1 MEHINH
7 MNTQKIR
14 FALVGCGAIGARH
27 AAVLDAEKGTTL
39 IALCDSNAGKAEAL
53 SKTYG
58 DLPVYTDYEKMLKEI
73 SAEVVIIATPNGRH
87 ADMAI
92 EAMERGFHV
101 LVEKPMC
108 LTETEGKRMIETARQ
123 REVKLMVVKQNRFN
137 AAVAFATR
145 AIAEGRLG
153 KIFMIQA
160 NVLWNR
166 RNEYYSE
173 SNWRGKKKEE
183 GGALYTQASHFIDL
197 MALWCGKVT
206 ETQAAIATK
215 NHEIETE
222 DCGSALLRFT
232 SGALGTLTWT
242 TCVYEKNCESSM
254 TIIAEKGTVKI
265 GGAYLNT
272 IDLWRVEDY
281 PLPKNAQFEDAP
293 NHYAKYQ
300 GTSSNHDKVLRE
312 VIKELTTGEGAVVTG
327 EEGLVTVAAIEKIY
341 ASAKDWS

>member
-1 MEHINH
+1 
-7 MNTQKIR
+7 MNTRKIR
-14 FALVGCGAIGARH
+14 FALAGCGAIGARH
-27 AAVLDAEKGTTL
+27 AAVLDAEKDATL
-39 IALCDSNAGKAEAL
+39 VALCDSNASKAEAL

-58 DLPVYTDYEKMLKEI
+58 DLPVYAEYGKMLEEI
-73 SAEVVIIATPNGRH
+73 SAEAVIIATPNDRH

-92 EAMERGFHV
+92 KAMERGFHV

-108 LTETEGKRMIETARQ
+108 LTEAEGARMIETAKQ
-123 REVKLMVVKQNRFN
+123 RKVKLMVVKQNRFN
-137 AAVAFATR
+137 AAVALITK

-173 SNWRGKKKEE
+173 SDWRGKKKEE
-183 GGALYTQASHFIDL
+183 GGALYTYASHFIDL

-206 ETQAAIATK
+206 ETEAAIATK
-215 NHEIETE
+215 NHEIEIE

-232 SGALGTLTWT
+232 SGALGTLVWT
-242 TCVYEKNCESSM
+242 TCVYEKNYEGSI

-265 GGAYLNT
+265 GGTYLNT
-272 IDLWRVEDY
+272 IDFWNVKDY
-281 PLPKNAQFEDAP
+281 PLPEGVSFEDTP

-312 VIKELTTGEGAVVTG
+312 VIKELTTGEGAIVTG
-327 EEGLVTVAAIEKIY
+327 EEGLVTVAAIEKMY

>member
-1 MEHINH
+1 
-7 MNTQKIR
+7 MNTRKIR
-14 FALVGCGAIGARH
+14 FALAGCGAIGARH
-27 AAVLDAEKGTTL
+27 AAVLDAEKDATL
-39 IALCDSNAGKAEAL
+39 VALCDSNAGKAEAL

-58 DLPVYTDYEKMLKEI
+58 AITVYTDYEKMLKEI
-73 SAEVVIIATPNGRH
+73 SAEIVIIATPNGRH

-108 LTETEGKRMIETARQ
+108 LTEAEGARMIETAKQ
-123 REVKLMVVKQNRFN
+123 RKVKLMVVKQNRFN
-137 AAVAFATR
+137 AAVALITK

-173 SNWRGKKKEE
+173 SDWRGKKKEE
-183 GGALYTQASHFIDL
+183 GGALYTYASHFIDL

-206 ETQAAIATK
+206 ETEAAIATK
-215 NHEIETE
+215 NHEIEIE

-232 SGALGTLTWT
+232 SGALGTLVWT
-242 TCVYEKNCESSM
+242 TCVYEKNYEGSI

-265 GGAYLNT
+265 GGTYLNT
-272 IDLWRVEDY
+272 IDFWNVKDY
-281 PLPKNAQFEDAP
+281 PLPEGVSFEDTP

-312 VIKELTTGEGAVVTG
+312 VIKELTTGEGAIVTG
-327 EEGLVTVAAIEKIY
+327 EEGLITVAAIEKMY

>member
-1 MEHINH
+1 
-7 MNTQKIR
+7 MNTRKIR
-14 FALVGCGAIGARH
+14 FALAGCGAIGARH
-27 AAVLDAEKGTTL
+27 AAVLDAEKDATL
-39 IALCDSNAGKAEAL
+39 VALCDSNAGKAEAL

-58 DLPVYTDYEKMLKEI
+58 AITVYTDYEKMLKEI
-73 SAEVVIIATPNGRH
+73 SAEIVIIATPNGRH

-108 LTETEGKRMIETARQ
+108 LTEAEGARMIETAKQ
-123 REVKLMVVKQNRFN
+123 RKVKLMVVKQNRFN
-137 AAVAFATR
+137 AAVALITKAV
-145 AIAEGRLG
+145 AEGRLG

-173 SNWRGKKKEE
+173 SDWRGKKKEE
-183 GGALYTQASHFIDL
+183 GGALYTYASHFIDL

-206 ETQAAIATK
+206 ETEAAIATK
-215 NHEIETE
+215 NHEIEIE

-232 SGALGTLTWT
+232 SGALGTLVWT
-242 TCVYEKNCESSM
+242 TCVYEKNYEGSI

-265 GGAYLNT
+265 GGTYLNT
-272 IDLWRVEDY
+272 IDFWNVKDY
-281 PLPKNAQFEDAP
+281 PLPEGVSFEDTP

-312 VIKELTTGEGAVVTG
+312 VIKELTTGEGAIVTG
-327 EEGLVTVAAIEKIY
+327 EEGLVTVAAIEKMY

>member
-1 MEHINH
+1 
-7 MNTQKIR
+7 MNTRKIR
-14 FALVGCGAIGARH
+14 FALAGCGAIGARH
-27 AAVLDAEKGTTL
+27 AAVLDAEKDATL
-39 IALCDSNAGKAEAL
+39 VALCDSNAGKAEAL

-58 DLPVYTDYEKMLKEI
+58 AITVYTDYEKMLKEI
-73 SAEVVIIATPNGRH
+73 SAEIVIIATPNGRH

-108 LTETEGKRMIETARQ
+108 LTEAEGARMIETAKQ
-123 REVKLMVVKQNRFN
+123 RKVKLMVAKQNRFN
-137 AAVAFATR
+137 AAVALITKAV
-145 AIAEGRLG
+145 AEGRLG

-173 SNWRGKKKEE
+173 SDWRGKKKEE
-183 GGALYTQASHFIDL
+183 GGALYTYASHFIDL

-206 ETQAAIATK
+206 ETEAAIATK
-215 NHEIETE
+215 NHEIEIE

-232 SGALGTLTWT
+232 SGALGTLVWT
-242 TCVYEKNCESSM
+242 TCVYEKNYEGSI

-265 GGAYLNT
+265 GGTYLNT
-272 IDLWRVEDY
+272 IDFWNVKDY
-281 PLPKNAQFEDAP
+281 PLPEGVSFEDTP

-312 VIKELTTGEGAVVTG
+312 VIKELTTGEGAIVTG
-327 EEGLVTVAAIEKIY
+327 EEGLVTVAAIEKMY

>member
-1 MEHINH
+1 
-7 MNTQKIR
+7 MNTRKIR
-14 FALVGCGAIGARH
+14 FALAGCGAIGARH
-27 AAVLDAEKGTTL
+27 AAVLDAEKDATL
-39 IALCDSNAGKAEAL
+39 VALCDSNAGKAEAL

-58 DLPVYTDYEKMLKEI
+58 AITVYTDYEKMLKEI
-73 SAEVVIIATPNGRH
+73 SAEIVIIATPNDRH

-92 EAMERGFHV
+92 KAMERGFHV

-108 LTETEGKRMIETARQ
+108 LTEAEGARMIETAKQ
-123 REVKLMVVKQNRFN
+123 RKVKLMVVKQNRFN
-137 AAVAFATR
+137 AAVALITK

-173 SNWRGKKKEE
+173 SDWRGKKKEE
-183 GGALYTQASHFIDL
+183 GGALYTYASHFIDL

-206 ETQAAIATK
+206 ETEAAIATK
-215 NHEIETE
+215 NHEIEIE

-232 SGALGTLTWT
+232 SGALGTLVWT
-242 TCVYEKNCESSM
+242 TCVYEKNYEGSI

-265 GGAYLNT
+265 GGTYLNT
-272 IDLWRVEDY
+272 IDFWNVKDY
-281 PLPKNAQFEDAP
+281 PLPEGVSFEDTP

-312 VIKELTTGEGAVVTG
+312 VIKELTTGEGAIVTG
-327 EEGLVTVAAIEKIY
+327 EEGLITVAAIEKMY

>member
-1 MEHINH
+1 M
-7 MNTQKIR
+7 TLPIR
-14 FALVGCGAIGARH
+14 FVLAGCGAIGARH
-27 AAVLDAEKGTTL
+27 AAVLDAEKDATL
-39 IALCDSNAGKAEAL
+39 VALCDINADRAEAL

-58 DLPVYTDYEKMLKEI
+58 TVPVYTDYEKMLGEI

-108 LTETEGKRMIETARQ
+108 LTEAEGARMIETAR
-123 REVKLMVVKQNRFN
+123 RKGVKLMVVKQNRFN
-137 AAVAFATR
+137 VAVALTAKT
-145 AIAEGRLG
+145 IAEGRLG

-166 RNEYYSE
+166 RHEYYAE
-173 SNWRGKKKEE
+173 SDWRGKKKEE
-183 GGALYTQASHFIDL
+183 GGALYTYASHFIDL

-206 ETQAAIATK
+206 ETEAAIATK
-215 NHEIETE
+215 NHEIEIE

-232 SGALGTLTWT
+232 NGALGTLVWT
-242 TCVYEKNCESSM
+242 TCVYEKNCEGSI
-254 TIIAEKGTVKI
+254 TIIAEKGTIKI
-265 GGAYLNT
+265 GGTYLNA
-272 IDLWRVEDY
+272 IDLWNVKDY
-281 PLPKNAQFEDAP
+281 PLPEGASFEDTP
-293 NHYAKYQ
+293 NHYGKYQ
-300 GTSSNHDKVLRE
+300 GTSSNHDKMLRE